1 LVIIINFGFI
11 LPFMMP
17 KLIDFLTAVYQHLTK
32 ILIYL
37 AFKMFGNNPQDD
49 GGNWK

>member
-1 LVIIINFGFI
+1 MLR
-11 LPFMMP
+11 
-17 KLIDFLTAVYQHLTK
+17 DWLTVVYQYLTK
-32 ILIYL
+32 FSIYL